1 MQSTE
6 SVIHVMQTLGEKRSK
21 LTRVYRQMYNK
32 NLYISAYSKLYR
44 NKGALTPGVT
54 KETVDGMNLSRI
66 ETIVEQ
72 MRRETYRWS
81 PVKRRYITRKDG
93 RKRPLGLP
101 TWGDKLIEEV
111 LRRMLE
117 AYYEPQ
123 FSENS
128 HGFRPNRGCH
138 TALRQIANNWTG
150 TVWFIEGD
158 IKSCFD
164 HIDHKKLMAILGKQI
179 DDPRLLRLIRH
190 RLSSGIVEDWVY
202 QRTYS
207 GTPQGG
213 VLSPLL
219 ANIYL
224 NELDQYIENSLL
236 PIWNAEK
243 KRKYNPAY
251 STVHRHLSR
260 ARRRKD
266 WKQYKQLTQ
275 EKRRIPSQDMYDP
288 DFRRLKYVRYAD
300 DFLLAFVGTKD
311 EARQILT
318 QIEEFLGQNLGFQT
332 SESKSRITHAKSDTA
347 KFLGYGIS
355 VYGNISDRITGARR
369 SANGRVVLKLPEGIC
384 ESKEREWKRNG
395 HPRIKGQMLAYS
407 VEETISSY
415 QVQYRGLVNY
425 YQYAVDVHELARVK
439 YAMEQSLAHTL
450 AGKLKISVSQVYRR
464 YSTNIVV
471 NGQKYKVLQSVV
483 EDEKTGRKYT
493 ATWGGIPLKRV
504 RVVGNLL
511 EDKVSY
517 GYQARSELVQRMFA
531 NKCELCGKE
540 TRELEGHHTNQ
551 LQDYIRRKRAG
562 RSLKVWESQM
572 VLRRR
577 KTLFVC
583 KPCHVKIHTKNQ

>member
-6 SVIHVMQTLGEKRSK
+6 SVIQVMQTLGEKRSK
-21 LTRVYRQMYNK
+21 ITRVYRQMYNK

-44 NKGALTPGVT
+44 NKGALTSGATP
-54 KETVDGMNLSRI
+54 ETVDGMSLDRI
-66 ETIVEQ
+66 EAIVEK
-72 MRRETYRWS
+72 MRREAYRWS

-101 TWGDKLIEEV
+101 TWGDKLVEDV
-111 LRRMLE
+111 LRQMLE

-123 FSENS
+123 FSDNS

-138 TALRQIANNWTG
+138 TALQQIANNWTG

-164 HIDHKKLMAILGKQI
+164 HIDHEKLMTILGKQI
-179 DDPRLLRLIRH
+179 EDPRILRLIRH
-190 RLSSGIVEDWVY
+190 RLFSGIMEDWAY

-224 NELDQYIENSLL
+224 NELDQYIENTLQ
-236 PIWNAEK
+236 PNWNREK

-260 ARRRKD
+260 AKRQKD
-266 WKQYKQLTQ
+266 WKRYKQLTQ
-275 EKRRIPSQDMYDP
+275 EKRCIPSQDMHDP
-288 DFRRLKYVRYAD
+288 DYRRLKYVRYAD
-300 DFLLAFVGTKD
+300 DFLLAFVGTKE

-318 QIEEFLGQNLGFQT
+318 QIEEFLSLELGFQI
-332 SESKSRITHAKSDTA
+332 SESKSRITHAKSGTA

-355 VYGNISDRITGARR
+355 IYGNISDQITGARR
-369 SANGRVVLKLPEGIC
+369 SANGRVTLKLPEGIC
-384 ESKEREWKRNG
+384 ESKEREWKRKGN
-395 HPRIKGQMLAYS
+395 PRISGLALAYS
-407 VEETISSY
+407 VEEAMSSY
-415 QVQYRGLVNY
+415 QIQYRGLVNY

-439 YAMEQSLAHTL
+439 NAMEQSLVHTL
-450 AGKLKISVSQVYRR
+450 AQKLKISVSQVYHR
-464 YSTNIVV
+464 YSTHIIV
-471 NGQKYKVLQSVV
+471 NGEKYKVLQSVV
-483 EDEKTGRKYT
+483 KDEKTGRKYT

-504 RVVGNLL
+504 RVVGNPLD
-511 EDKVSY
+511 DKVSY

-531 NKCELCGKE
+531 EKCELCGKQ

-551 LQDYIRRKRAG
+551 LQHYIRHKRAG
-562 RSLKVWESQM
+562 KPLKDWEAQM

-583 KPCHVKIHTKNQ
+583 KPCHVKIHTKKR